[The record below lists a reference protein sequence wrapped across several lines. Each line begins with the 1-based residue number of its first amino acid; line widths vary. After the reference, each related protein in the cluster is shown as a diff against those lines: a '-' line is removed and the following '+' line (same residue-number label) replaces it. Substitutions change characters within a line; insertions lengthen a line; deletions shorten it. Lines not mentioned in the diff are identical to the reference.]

1 MGGLASAATAHGE
14 QRNMNESLLT
24 IQRADTATVARLMK
38 RRISG
43 DELDLAMWNELSAL
57 LAAGEKSPIVLDF
70 SQVQYVSSAALGGLM
85 TFAKKCKGAKYE
97 LRLAGL
103 CPSIQEVME
112 LMQLDRTLKI
122 HPTVAN
128 AIEG

>member
-70 SQVQYVSSAALGGLM
+70 SQVQYVSSAAL
-85 TFAKKCKGAKYE
+85 AKYD

-122 HPTVAN
+122 HPSVAN